1 MANGAPLADGATLL
15 LSIAGS
21 ARYGAAALAS
31 AISSDPPLVGTVR
44 DALQRGLAN
53 LSGRQ
58 LPDGAWPGD
67 YGGPMF
73 LLPMYV
79 GLAYAAGAVPERHR
93 RGFLEYFQ
101 NIQGERDFF
110 GLHAEDRRGSMFATV
125 LGYVAQRLL
134 GVDAAEPRLAR
145 LRSWIGGHGS
155 PLGAASWGKFTL
167 CLLGLYEWQGIHPI
181 VPELW
186 LLPAQAPFHPSRLW
200 CHCRQVYLP
209 MAWLYGRRASV
220 ASDPLLRALRD
231 ELYGAGAY
239 EKIRWS
245 AHRDTVAEVDSLHPT
260 TSALHTVNR
269 ALDAFERVRPA
280 RLRDRAMKIVLEHV
294 RYEDRVTSFI
304 DIGPVNKVLNAFV
317 HHFVDPN
324 GEDFRRAFA
333 RCDDYIWAGHD
344 GTKMQ
349 SYNSSKLW
357 DTAFALQSTI
367 AAGALDSH
375 GAHKTMV
382 ERAYGYVRDHQIL
395 EDVPDAARFYRHP
408 SRGGWPFSD
417 RAHGW
422 PITDCTSEGLKCALA
437 LEGRYAPSIPEDLL
451 RDAVRLLLSWQNDDG
466 GWATYERQRGSR
478 WLELFN
484 PSQVFRD
491 IMVDYSYVECTS
503 ACLQALAK
511 AQQRFAG
518 EFAEIVPAIE
528 RGQRFV
534 RSLQRDDGGFE
545 GSWGVCFIYGTW
557 FAVSG
562 LLAAGVSDRDP
573 AIQRA
578 CAFLLERQKG
588 DGSWGES
595 GDSCLQ
601 RKYVEASQG
610 GATQTAWALL
620 TLLRARHPRRDA
632 CERAVRWLVARQRPD
647 GAWPREPFV
656 GVFNKTCLINYD
668 NYRHYFPLW
677 ALAEWAVT
685 AMEPQFGP

>member
-1 MANGAPLADGATLL
+1 MAAP
-15 LSIAGS
+15 IP
-21 ARYGAAALAS
+21 
-31 AISSDPPLVGTVR
+31 SDPPLVCTVR
-44 DALQRGLAN
+44 DSLQRGLSN
-53 LSGRQ
+53 LARRQ
-58 LPDGAWPGD
+58 SADGAWPGD

-79 GLAYAAGAVPERHR
+79 ALAYAAGAIPETRR
-93 RGFLEYFQ
+93 RGFLEYLATV
-101 NIQGERDFF
+101 QGETNCL

-134 GVDAAEPRLAR
+134 GVEAHEPRLAR
-145 LRSWIGGHGS
+145 LRSWIGAHGS

-167 CLLGLYEWQGIHPI
+167 CLLGLYDWQGIHPI
-181 VPELW
+181 LPELW
-186 LLPAQAPFHPSRLW
+186 LLPPQAPLHPSRLW

-220 ASDPLLRALRD
+220 PNDPLLRALRD
-231 ELYGAGAY
+231 ELYGPGAY
-239 EKIRWS
+239 DRIPWS
-245 AHRDTVAEVDSLHPT
+245 GHRDTIAEVDSIRPT
-260 TSALHTVNR
+260 TAALRAANR
-269 ALDAFERVRPA
+269 GLDAFERICPA
-280 RLRDRAMKIVLEHV
+280 RLRERAMRRVLEHV

-317 HHFVDPN
+317 HHFDDP
-324 GEDFRRAFA
+324 GGDDFRSAFA
-333 RCDDYIWAGHD
+333 RCDDYMWDGHD

-375 GAHKTMV
+375 GPHRAMV

-422 PITDCTSEGLKCALA
+422 PITDCTSDGLKCALA
-437 LEGRYAPSIPEDLL
+437 LEGTYTPAIPEGLL

-466 GWATYERQRGSR
+466 GWATYEKQRGSS

-484 PSQVFRD
+484 PSQVFGE

-503 ACLQALAK
+503 ACVQALAK
-511 AQQRFAG
+511 ARRRFAG
-518 EFAEIVPAIE
+518 EFAAIE
-528 RGQRFV
+528 TAMDRGQRFI
-534 RSLQRDDGGFE
+534 RSKQGDDGGFE
-545 GSWGVCFIYGTW
+545 GSWGVCFLYGTW

-562 LLAAGVSDRDP
+562 LLAAGVPPGDP
-573 AIQRA
+573 TVQRA
-578 CAFLLERQKG
+578 CAFLLDRQKS

-601 RKYVEASQG
+601 RRYVEASHG
-610 GATQTAWALL
+610 GATQTAWALS
-620 TLLRARHPRRDA
+620 TLLRAQHPHRDA
-632 CERAVRWLVARQRPD
+632 CERAVRWLVSRQRAD
-647 GAWPREPFV
+647 GAWSREPFV

-685 AMEPQFGP
+685 ATEPQFGP